1 MKNPTL
7 PSRGGSYTRSKN
19 GKLTRKEGPVA
30 QEPLEEAA
38 APAEE
43 TSEKE
48 A

>member
-1 MKNPTL
+1 MKAPIL

-19 GKLTRKEGPVA
+19 GKLTRKEGPVDPAPAEVVA
-30 QEPLEEAA
+30 Q
-38 APAEE
+38 PAEE

>member
-1 MKNPTL
+1 MKAPIL

-30 QEPLEEAA
+30 PD
-38 APAEE
+38 PAEAVAEPAAE

>member
-1 MKNPTL
+1 MKALIL
-7 PSRGGSYTRSKN
+7 PSRGGSYTRGKN
-19 GKLTRKEGPVA
+19 GKLIRKEGPVA
-30 QEPLEEAA
+30 QEPLEAAA

>member
-1 MKNPTL
+1 MKAPIL

-19 GKLTRKEGPVA
+19 GKLTREGPVDPAPAEVVA
-30 QEPLEEAA
+30 Q
-38 APAEE
+38 PAEE